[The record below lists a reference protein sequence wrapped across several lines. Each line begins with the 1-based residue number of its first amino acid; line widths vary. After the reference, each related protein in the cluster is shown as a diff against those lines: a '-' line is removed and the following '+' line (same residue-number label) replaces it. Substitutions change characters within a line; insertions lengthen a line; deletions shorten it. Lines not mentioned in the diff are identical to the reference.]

1 MCVWCST
8 NLPHK
13 TTETMR
19 RSSLLELER
28 CLGHRLTLSDKELH
42 AVAYGSD
49 TEIEEQDLEKVR
61 IWPKHFDICLTQLLL
76 VSDYDCFIIISC

>member
-1 MCVWCST
+1 
-8 NLPHK
+8 
-13 TTETMR
+13 MR

-42 AVAYGSD
+42 AAAYGSD
-49 TEIEEQDLEKVR
+49 TETEEQDLEKVR

-76 VSDYDCFIIISC
+76 SLRLWLFHNNFLLTWSIDCDGNLTNSS